1 MTTLSLGR
9 NELAFDDRPYT
20 CTSVE
25 GFELGVCEA
34 PDHNDSLEDYFD
46 INPFGL
52 DQWENL
58 QRPEPP
64 GSMAYTNLDSSG
76 IAVTLKQTTRALQD
90 GSRAAGAPLRSGNT
104 DNNLC
109 QMVMRQSDAEFEHPV
124 KRAEALSH
132 EIRSRG

>member
-90 GSRAAGAPLRSGNT
+90 GSRAAGAT
-104 DNNLC
+104 TTKWKY
-109 QMVMRQSDAEFEHPV
+109 RQQSVPDGHAP
-124 KRAEALSH
+124 KRRR
-132 EIRSRG
+132 IRTPSEES